1 MKQGNRNTSP
11 TWPARAIAALAICVA
26 LTAALM
32 VLSAPLAQAASI
44 GFDAQPLPGSPNAAL
59 GFFKFDA
66 AAGDSVPRVL
76 VITNRS
82 AKTKVVSVAP
92 CDGMSAVFGGVA
104 YSASDAKPTA
114 VGRWMDLSS
123 TSVTV
128 PAGSSV
134 QMPFVVKVPADVTSG
149 IHLGGIALWEPA
161 AATTNAS
168 GGNGNAKATT
178 KITMVTR
185 TVISVLVTTP
195 GPAVPELTIS
205 GVTAEARPDG
215 MYVLV
220 TLSSNGTAPA
230 SGEGTIS
237 LPSDNFQKPISLGD
251 MVPQS
256 NTAYPVLWKTDP
268 AAGTYQTQ
276 VSIPYADGT
285 KVADWSGNVTV
296 AAPALNELKNRLV
309 APAGTGAADK
319 RPLLLYGL
327 VGGLVL
333 IVLIMA
339 FALLRR
345 RRPHP
350 TV

>member
-1 MKQGNRNTSP
+1 MKQSNRTTSP
-11 TWPARAIAALAICVA
+11 TWPARAVAAFALCVA
-26 LTAALM
+26 LTAALT
-32 VLSAPLAQAASI
+32 VLSAPLARAASI

-66 AAGDSVPRVL
+66 AAGTAVPRVL

-82 AKTKVVSVAP
+82 AKTKVVGVAA
-92 CDGMSAVFGGVA
+92 CDGISAVFGGVA
-104 YSASDAKPTA
+104 YSASDAKPSA
-114 VGRWMDLSS
+114 VGSWIDLSR
-123 TSVTV
+123 TSVTI
-128 PAGSSV
+128 PAGASV
-134 QMPFVVKVPADVTSG
+134 ELPFVVKVPAGVTSG

-195 GPAVPELTIS
+195 GPAVPELTIT
-205 GVTAEARPDG
+205 GVKAEARPDG
-215 MYVLV
+215 MYMLV
-220 TLSSNGTAPA
+220 TLTSNGTAPA

-256 NTAYPVLWKTDP
+256 TTAYPVLWKTDP
-268 AAGTYQTQ
+268 VAGTYQTQ

-285 KVADWSGNVTV
+285 KIAAWSGNLTV
-296 AAPALNELKNRLV
+296 AGPALNELKNRLV
-309 APAGTGAADK
+309 APAGTGAAEK
-319 RPLLLYGL
+319 RPFLLYGM
-327 VGGLVL
+327 VGGLIL
-333 IVLIMA
+333 IVLIMG

-350 TV
+350 AA